1 MAENVEFDEE
11 KLNGYD
17 KEYSDSSLWEKIR
30 DQAASIGM
38 ELIYKALQLYYV
50 AQSPSCPA
58 KVKAGIFGAL
68 GYLILPLDII
78 PDIVPVAGYT
88 DDAAAIGAALFLA
101 QAYITEDIKTQAKEK
116 IRDIFGDVY
125 AEKL

>member
-38 ELIYKALQLYYV
+38 ELIYKAL
-50 AQSPSCPA
+50 
-58 KVKAGIFGAL
+58 
-68 GYLILPLDII
+68 
-78 PDIVPVAGYT
+78 
-88 DDAAAIGAALFLA
+88 
-101 QAYITEDIKTQAKEK
+101 
-116 IRDIFGDVY
+116 
-125 AEKL
+125 

>member
-1 MAENVEFDEE
+1 MAENVEFNEE

-50 AQSPSCPA
+50 AQSPFCSA
-58 KVKAGIFGAL
+58 TVKAGIFGAL

-88 DDAAAIGAALFLA
+88 DDAAAIGAALLLA

-116 IRDIFGDVY
+116 IRDIFGDGY